1 MKIEELDNS
10 KKKSKLLE
18 KARTTTRSAAFF
30 KPKIRIPEPRIQKPK
45 ITDIETNWDFKPVPI
60 APPPLVPGTGPPPP
74 LAPAI
79 VPSLAHK
86 PLKYPKFALAPDTV
100 PVTIPYPGKI
110 PMFNPD
116 ISGIKL
122 PEPDISGIKLPE
134 PKMPEPEM
142 PERPDPAGSKWGA
155 KGQGIGTGPAFPP
168 IPPPWKDREPHAYP
182 VPFAKDPVFTKPE
195 LELELPDLDPGKL
208 DLPGDKTEFDT
219 VPPSPIKEPKRE
231 IKNYTDL
238 SDKAK
243 KVFWKVLKGVE
254 DPTTEMLKVHPNEWK
269 EIIPIQPKTELDK
282 QAIGQFFNPGVVPTW
297 RRDLKKDDLA
307 PRNPEK
313 GVDARDFWEGLGYS
327 SLAQFEKAQK
337 DGGGGKI
344 GYAKGKT
351 TGKQVPVVYPKQ
363 AYISKQAF
371 DTGLKIGPKGNIV
384 TRGGEVTGSGRRKK
398 GDETTDTL
406 PKDLSRLT
414 FAPGVLST
422 PKPGKVAG
430 GTDITPYVQPEL
442 SGPVKQAM
450 HNQLI
455 DIARGDHTT
464 KEQRAVIKDINSN
477 YDLLSKKD
485 QQAVTT
491 YMKWVTD
498 KYVDPKDPDMYHF
511 GSGSSAVHL
520 TGEDVAKYLAVGTG
534 VTLGSLALLLP
545 AGTVASAGTAIAG
558 TVSAARLTIPVLIKL
573 MNMIKNSG
581 MIRFATP

>member
-18 KARTTTRSAAFF
+18 TVRGTTRPAAFF
-30 KPKIRIPEPRIQKPK
+30 KPKIRIPKPRIQKPK
-45 ITDIETNWDFKPVPI
+45 ITDIETNWDFKPEI
-60 APPPLVPGTGPPPP
+60 APLPGITPNIPPSP
-74 LAPAI
+74 APATI
-79 VPSLAHK
+79 TSPAFAHELGKYKAPELK
-86 PLKYPKFALAPDTV
+86 PIEL

-110 PMFNPD
+110 PMFNPPD
-116 ISGIKL
+116 IPGL
-122 PEPDISGIKLPE
+122 PEPERPE
-134 PKMPEPEM
+134 PERPERPEM
-142 PERPDPAGSKWGA
+142 PEIPDPTGSKWGA

-195 LELELPDLDPGKL
+195 LELELPDLDPL
-208 DLPGDKTEFDT
+208 
-219 VPPSPIKEPKRE
+219 PIKEPKRE

-254 DPTTEMLKVHPNEWK
+254 DPTTEMLKIHPNEWK

-351 TGKQVPVVYPKQ
+351 TGKQVTVVYPKQ

-545 AGTVASAGTAIAG
+545 AGTVASAGSAIAG

-573 MNMIKNSG
+573 MNMVKNSG
-581 MIRFATP
+581 IIRFATP

>member
-18 KARTTTRSAAFF
+18 TVRGTTRPAAFF
-30 KPKIRIPEPRIQKPK
+30 KPKIRIPDEPRIQKPK
-45 ITDIETNWDFKPVPI
+45 ITDIETNWDFKPEI
-60 APPPLVPGTGPPPP
+60 APLPGITPNIPPSP
-74 LAPAI
+74 APATI
-79 VPSLAHK
+79 TSPAFAHELGKYKAPELK
-86 PLKYPKFALAPDTV
+86 PIEL

-110 PMFNPD
+110 PMFNPPD
-116 ISGIKL
+116 IPGL
-122 PEPDISGIKLPE
+122 PEPE
-134 PKMPEPEM
+134 RPEPEM
-142 PERPDPAGSKWGA
+142 PEMPEIPDPAGSKWGA

-195 LELELPDLDPGKL
+195 LELELPDLDP
-208 DLPGDKTEFDT
+208 
-219 VPPSPIKEPKRE
+219 SPIKEPKRE

-254 DPTTEMLKVHPNEWK
+254 DPTTEMLKIHPNEWK

-545 AGTVASAGTAIAG
+545 AGTVASAGSAIAG

-573 MNMIKNSG
+573 MNMVKNSG
-581 MIRFATP
+581 IIRFATP

>member
-1 MKIEELDNS
+1 MKIEDVANS

-18 KARTTTRSAAFF
+18 KVRGTTRPGVFF
-30 KPKIRIPEPRIQKPK
+30 TPKRSKPRISKPRISKPKIS
-45 ITDIETNWDFKPVPI
+45 DIETDWDFKPVPI
-60 APPPLVPGTGPPPP
+60 ATPPLTPGTGTPP
-74 LAPAI
+74 A
-79 VPSLAHK
+79 VPSPVHK
-86 PLKYPKFALAPDTV
+86 PVEFPKLASVTDTV
-100 PVTIPYPGKI
+100 PDWKPSELPDPVYNPIRPGVT
-110 PMFNPD
+110 
-116 ISGIKL
+116 L
-122 PEPDISGIKLPE
+122 PEPEWGEIKKPELDKPDLDPDRPELKGSGWGAPETPGIDAGPKLPL
-134 PKMPEPEM
+134 
-142 PERPDPAGSKWGA
+142 
-155 KGQGIGTGPAFPP
+155 
-168 IPPPWKDREPHAYP
+168 IPPLKGKEWEPGKVKDL
-182 VPFAKDPVFTKPE
+182 VFTKPE
-195 LELELPDLDPGKL
+195 FSEPKIKTTPVSKLSGLGPIEPDLGDRTQLTLPPKEKELE
-208 DLPGDKTEFDT
+208 
-219 VPPSPIKEPKRE
+219 PIED
-231 IKNYTDL
+231 YADL
-238 SDKAK
+238 SDKGK
-243 KVFWKVLKGVE
+243 KVFWRVLKGVE
-254 DPTTEMLKVHPNEWK
+254 DPTAEMLEVHPNEWK

-297 RRDLKKDDLA
+297 RRDLKKDVLA

-313 GVDARDFWEGLGYS
+313 GADARDFWENLGYS

-384 TRGGEVTGSGRRKK
+384 TRGGEVAGPGRRKK
-398 GDETTDTL
+398 GDEPKDTL
-406 PKDLSRLT
+406 DLDNLE

-422 PKPGKVAG
+422 SKPGKVAG
-430 GTDITPYVQPEL
+430 GTDITHYVQPEL

-450 HNQLI
+450 HNQLK
-455 DIARGDHTT
+455 DIAKGKHDGT

-477 YDLLSKKD
+477 YDSLSKKD

-520 TGEDVAKYLAVGTG
+520 TGEEVANYLAVGTG
-534 VTLGSLALLLP
+534 VAIGSLALLLP
-545 AGTVASAGTAIAG
+545 AGAVASAGTAIAG

-573 MNMIKNSG
+573 MNMVTKSGLIK
-581 MIRFATP
+581 FARIP